1 MDLTL
6 GPKISSRAPHAGD
19 RAYRKKIEM
28 APSHAIVEDDEVDSC
43 SWA

>member
-6 GPKISSRAPHAGD
+6 GPKTSSRAPQAGD

>member
-1 MDLTL
+1 MKLTF
-6 GPKISSRAPHAGD
+6 GPKTSSRAPTAGD

-28 APSHAIVEDDEVDSC
+28 APSHAMVEDDEVESC